1 MGLSRQDV
9 EFRACDGIILRGWLY
24 PQQETS
30 PCIIMTHGLGG
41 TRHFLLPNFAS
52 SFQDAGYVVLLY
64 DNRNWGDSDGLPR
77 QESNPPL
84 QQADYYDAFN
94 YAATIPCVDKDK
106 IVYWGSSFSGG
117 NVIYAA
123 AIDKRIKAAIIQCPA
138 VSGETRSLA
147 FKDRI
152 PTLLEDRGR
161 ITSGLDPPTVPLIA
175 ADRESSHPTT
185 TNAMF
190 PTKDA
195 YDILSLQKTC
205 GSRWEN
211 YITSQTQLHMLSFEG
226 QSMIHRVSPTP
237 LLFVVPGNDVL
248 VTTASQM
255 NAFNKAREPKE
266 LLYLDGCGHFDLY
279 RGDYFEKNIKVQIDF
294 LDRYV
299 KSQDR

>member
-1 MGLSRQDV
+1 M
-9 EFRACDGIILRGWLY
+9 
-24 PQQETS
+24 
-30 PCIIMTHGLGG
+30 
-41 TRHFLLPNFAS
+41 
-52 SFQDAGYVVLLY
+52 VLLY

-94 YAATIPCVDKDK
+94 YADTIPCVDKDK
-106 IVYWGSSFSGG
+106 IVYWGTSFSGG

-152 PTLLEDRGR
+152 PTLLEDRSR
-161 ITSGLDPPTVPLIA
+161 ITSGLNPPTVPLIA

-195 YDILSLQKTC
+195 YDIMTLQKTC

-211 YITSQTQLHMLSFEG
+211 CITSQTQLHMLGFEG

-237 LLFVVPGNDVL
+237 LLYVVPGNDIL
-248 VTTASQM
+248 VKTASQM
-255 NAFNKAREPKE
+255 DAFNKAREPKE

-279 RGDYFEKNIKVQIDF
+279 TGDYFEKNIKVQIDF

-299 KSQDR
+299 KLQDS

>member
-52 SFQDAGYVVLLY
+52 AFQDAGYVVLLY

-106 IVYWGSSFSGG
+106 IVYW
-117 NVIYAA
+117 
-123 AIDKRIKAAIIQCPA
+123 DKRIKAAIIQCPA

-175 ADRESSHPTT
+175 ADRESSDPTT

-195 YDILSLQKTC
+195 YDTLSLQKTC

-255 NAFNKAREPKE
+255 NAFDKAREPKE

-299 KSQDR
+299 KSQDS

>member
-1 MGLSRQDV
+1 M
-9 EFRACDGIILRGWLY
+9 WLAVPPDRDLAMHHY
-24 PQQETS
+24 DP
-30 PCIIMTHGLGG
+30 
-41 TRHFLLPNFAS
+41 RW
-52 SFQDAGYVVLLY
+52 YVVLLY

-94 YAATIPCVDKDK
+94 FASTITCVDKDK

-123 AIDKRIKAAIIQCPA
+123 AIDKRIKAAIVQCPA
-138 VSGETRSLA
+138 VSGEVRSLA

-152 PTLLEDRGR
+152 PTLLEDRR
-161 ITSGLDPPTVPLIA
+161 QITSGLNPPTVPLIA
-175 ADRESSHPTT
+175 ADRESSYPAT

-195 YDILSLQKTC
+195 YDILTLQKTC

-211 YITSQTQLHMLSFEG
+211 YITSQTQLHMLSFEA

-248 VTTASQM
+248 VRTASQM
-255 NAFNKAREPKE
+255 DAFNKAREPKQ

-279 RGDYFEKNIKVQIDF
+279 TGDYFEQNIKVQIKF

-299 KSQDR
+299 K